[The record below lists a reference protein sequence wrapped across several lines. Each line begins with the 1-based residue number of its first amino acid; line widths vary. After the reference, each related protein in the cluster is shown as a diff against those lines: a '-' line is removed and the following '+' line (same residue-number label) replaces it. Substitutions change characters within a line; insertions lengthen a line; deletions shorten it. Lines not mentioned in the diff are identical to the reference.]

1 MRSRGRLPTCSIGWA
16 TSTAPTRLAR
26 WVEGVRYRQFL
37 VGRDEQDQ
45 RPNAVTIRDVARE
58 ANVSISTVSHV
69 LSGKRPTSGPTRKR
83 VEDVIQRLGYR
94 PNRVAQSL
102 VWRRPF
108 ALGLIIPD
116 ITNPYFPAFALG
128 AEDRVRDRG
137 YTLVLG
143 NSEYDPEREASYL
156 ELVRSQQLAGA
167 IYCLGDEM
175 SPILSQIQRAVDEGL
190 AVVLVHSPMASVPTV
205 CADNRQGGRLAAQH
219 LLDLGHTAIGIISA
233 LPLDEGMADREGGF
247 LDVLREAGMAVDRGS
262 VPTMY
267 GNHQIGGGRQATRE
281 LLEHAPQLTAIF
293 VLNDLMALGALD
305 AVRASGR
312 LVPADVSVVGFD
324 DIPFAALANPPLT
337 TVGQPIRQ
345 LGEQAADLLLRVIED
360 GVAPV
365 DTSRQPNVLL
375 PNELI
380 VRGSTAPPLE

>member
-1 MRSRGRLPTCSIGWA
+1 
-16 TSTAPTRLAR
+16 
-26 WVEGVRYRQFL
+26 
-37 VGRDEQDQ
+37 VGRDEARQ
-45 RPNAVTIRDVARE
+45 ASVTIRDVARQ

-69 LSGKRPTSGPTRKR
+69 LSGKRPTSRPTKLR
-83 VEDVIQRLGYR
+83 VEAVIEQLGYR

-128 AEDRVRDRG
+128 AEDRVRDHG
-137 YTLVLG
+137 YTLMLG
-143 NSEYDPEREASYL
+143 NSEYDSNREESYL

-167 IYCLGDEM
+167 IFCLGDEM
-175 SPILSQIQRAVDEGL
+175 SPILPQLQRAVEEGL

-219 LLDLGHTAIGIISA
+219 LLDLGHRAIGIISA

-247 LDVLREAGMAVDRGS
+247 LDVLREAGLNVDRS
-262 VPTMY
+262 AVPAMY
-267 GNHQIGGGRQATRE
+267 GDHQIEGGRQATTE
-281 LLEHAPQLTAIF
+281 LLSHAPELTAVF
-293 VLNDLMALGALD
+293 VLNDLMALGALE
-305 AVRASGR
+305 AARAANR
-312 LVPADVSVVGFD
+312 RVPADLSILGFD

-337 TVGQPIRQ
+337 TVGQPIRE
-345 LGEQAADLLLRVIED
+345 LGTRAADLLLRVIEE
-360 GVAPV
+360 GVILPDVA
-365 DTSRQPNVLL
+365 DSAQPNVLL

-380 VRGSTAPPLE
+380 VRQSTAAPRLAL

>member
-1 MRSRGRLPTCSIGWA
+1 VLQDGYRVPRPDQE
-16 TSTAPTRLAR
+16 AR
-26 WVEGVRYRQFL
+26 QAG
-37 VGRDEQDQ
+37 
-45 RPNAVTIRDVARE
+45 VTIRDVARA

-69 LSGKRPTSGPTRKR
+69 LSGKRPTSGQTRLR
-83 VEDVIQRLGYR
+83 VEAVIERLGYR

-128 AEDRVRDRG
+128 AEDRVRTRG

-143 NSEYDPEREASYL
+143 NSEYDSTREASYL
-156 ELVRSQQLAGA
+156 ELVRAQQLAGA

-175 SPILSQIQRAVDEGL
+175 SPIVRDLQRAVDEGH
-190 AVVLVHSPMASVPTV
+190 AVVLVHSPMPRVPTV

-219 LLDLGHTAIGIISA
+219 LLELGHREIGIVSA

-247 LDVLREAGMAVDRGS
+247 LDGLRDAGRSVDRS
-262 VPTMY
+262 AVPVMY
-267 GNHQIGGGRQATRE
+267 GNHQIEGGRKAMGQ
-281 LLEHAPQLTAIF
+281 LLAHTPGLTAIF

-305 AVRASGR
+305 AARAAGR
-312 LVPADVSVVGFD
+312 RVPGDLSIVGFD
-324 DIPFAALANPPLT
+324 DIPYAALANPPLT

-345 LGEQAADLLLRVIED
+345 LGEQAADLLLNVIEN
-360 GVAPV
+360 GPAMSMAPA
-365 DTSRQPNVLL
+365 TPPNVLL

-380 VRGSTAPPLE
+380 VRESTAPPRKNLSL

>member
-1 MRSRGRLPTCSIGWA
+1 MY
-16 TSTAPTRLAR
+16 STGLSVAR
-26 WVEGVRYRQFL
+26 DV
-37 VGRDEQDQ
+37 QDQ
-45 RPNAVTIRDVARE
+45 RPSAVTIRDVARA

-69 LSGKRPTSGPTRKR
+69 LSGKRPTSGATRQR

-128 AEDRVRDRG
+128 AEDRVRERG

-143 NSEYDPEREASYL
+143 NSEYDPERESSYL

-175 SPILSQIQRAVDEGL
+175 SPILAEIQRAVDEGL
-190 AVVLVHSPMASVPTV
+190 AVVLVHSPMPSVPTV

-219 LLDLGHTAIGIISA
+219 LLDLGHRAIGIISA
-233 LPLDEGMADREGGF
+233 LPLDEGMADREAGF
-247 LDVLREAGMAVDRGS
+247 LDVLREAGMGDDRTS
-262 VPTMY
+262 VPSMY
-267 GNHQIGGGRQATRE
+267 GNHQIEGGRQATME
-281 LLEHAPQLTAIF
+281 LLEHAPDLTAIF
-293 VLNDLMALGALD
+293 VLNDLMALGALE

-312 LVPADVSVVGFD
+312 RVPADVSIVGFD

-345 LGEQAADLLLRVIED
+345 LGEQAADLLLRVIEE
-360 GVAPV
+360 GVAHV
-365 DTSRQPNVLL
+365 DASDQPNVLL

-380 VRGSTAPPLE
+380 VRDSTAPARG

>member
-1 MRSRGRLPTCSIGWA
+1 
-16 TSTAPTRLAR
+16 
-26 WVEGVRYRQFL
+26 VR
-37 VGRDEQDQ
+37 
-45 RPNAVTIRDVARE
+45 PSAVTIRDVARA

-69 LSGKRPTSGPTRKR
+69 LSGKRPTSGATRRR
-83 VEDVIQRLGYR
+83 VEDVIERLGYR

-128 AEDRVRDRG
+128 AEDRVRQRG

-143 NSEYDPEREASYL
+143 NSEYDSDREASYL

-175 SPILSQIQRAVDEGL
+175 SPIVAKLIRAVDEGL
-190 AVVLVHSPMASVPTV
+190 AVVLVHSPMPNVPTV
-205 CADNRQGGRLAAQH
+205 SADNRQGGRLAAQH
-219 LLDLGHTAIGIISA
+219 LLDLGHRAIGIVSA
-233 LPLDEGMADREGGF
+233 LPLDEGMADREVGF
-247 LDVLREAGMAVDRGS
+247 LDLLREVGMAVDRS
-262 VPTMY
+262 AVPTMY
-267 GNHQIGGGRQATRE
+267 GNHQIEGGRLATTE
-281 LLEHAPQLTAIF
+281 LLEHAPALTAIF
-293 VLNDLMALGALD
+293 VLNDLMALGALE

-312 LVPADVSVVGFD
+312 QVPGDISIVGFD

-345 LGEQAADLLLRVIED
+345 LGEQAADLLLRAIED
-360 GVAPV
+360 GITPLDSSA
-365 DTSRQPNVLL
+365 QQNVLL

-380 VRGSTAPPLE
+380 VRSSTAPPRAEY

>member
-1 MRSRGRLPTCSIGWA
+1 VRVPRSDK
-16 TSTAPTRLAR
+16 
-26 WVEGVRYRQFL
+26 EVRQ
-37 VGRDEQDQ
+37 VG
-45 RPNAVTIRDVARE
+45 VTIRDVARA

-69 LSGKRPTSGPTRKR
+69 LSGKRPTSGQTKLR
-83 VEDVIQRLGYR
+83 VEEVIERLGYR

-128 AEDRVRDRG
+128 AEDRVRQRG

-143 NSEYDPEREASYL
+143 NSEYDPSREVAYL

-175 SPILSQIQRAVDEGL
+175 SPILPELQRAVEEGL

-205 CADNRQGGRLAAQH
+205 CADNRQGGGLAAQH
-219 LLDLGHTAIGIISA
+219 LLDLGHRQIGIISA

-247 LDVLREAGMAVDRGS
+247 LDVLREAGMNVDRTS

-267 GNHQIGGGRQATRE
+267 GNHQIEGGRQATAE
-281 LLEHAPQLTAIF
+281 LLERAPNLTAIF
-293 VLNDLMALGALD
+293 VLNDLMALGGLEA
-305 AVRASGR
+305 AREAGR
-312 LVPADVSVVGFD
+312 RVPDDLSIVGFD

-345 LGEQAADLLLRVIED
+345 LGEQAADLLLQVIED
-360 GVAPV
+360 GVPPTLEASP
-365 DTSRQPNVLL
+365 QPNVLL
-375 PNELI
+375 PNQLM
-380 VRGSTAPPLE
+380 VRHSTAPPAIIPG

>member
-1 MRSRGRLPTCSIGWA
+1 MP
-16 TSTAPTRLAR
+16 
-26 WVEGVRYRQFL
+26 
-37 VGRDEQDQ
+37 EQEP
-45 RPNAVTIRDVARE
+45 RPSAVTIRDVARA

-69 LSGKRPTSGPTRKR
+69 LSGKRPTSGATRQR

-128 AEDRVRDRG
+128 AEDRVRERG

-143 NSEYDPEREASYL
+143 NSEYDAEREASYL

-175 SPILSQIQRAVDEGL
+175 SPILAQIQRAVEEGL

-205 CADNRQGGRLAAQH
+205 CADNRQGGRLAAKH
-219 LLDLGHTAIGIISA
+219 ILGLGHRAIGIISA

-247 LDVLREAGMAVDRGS
+247 LDVLREMGMPVDRTA
-262 VPTMY
+262 VPSMY
-267 GNHQIGGGRQATRE
+267 GNHQIEGGRQATEE

-293 VLNDLMALGALD
+293 VLNDLMALGALE

-312 LVPADVSVVGFD
+312 RVPQDVSIIGFD

-345 LGEQAADLLLRVIED
+345 LGEQAADLLLSVIED
-360 GVAPV
+360 GVAPAAA
-365 DTSRQPNVLL
+365 RQPNVLL

-380 VRGSTAPPLE
+380 VRGSTAPPP

>member
-1 MRSRGRLPTCSIGWA
+1 MVNPVGGRCHADRRCTLPPSVDRDGQ
-16 TSTAPTRLAR
+16 SDVPSLEQETRPSAI
-26 WVEGVRYRQFL
+26 
-37 VGRDEQDQ
+37 
-45 RPNAVTIRDVARE
+45 TIRDVARA

-69 LSGKRPTSGPTRKR
+69 LSGKRPTSGSTRQR

-156 ELVRSQQLAGA
+156 DLVRSQQLAGA

-175 SPILSQIQRAVDEGL
+175 SPIVADLKRAVEEGL
-190 AVVLVHSPMASVPTV
+190 AVVLVHSPMPSVPTV

-219 LLDLGHTAIGIISA
+219 LLDLGHREIGIISA

-247 LDVLREAGMAVDRGS
+247 LDQLREAGMAVDRTA

-267 GNHQIGGGRQATRE
+267 GNHQIEGGRQATME
-281 LLEHAPQLTAIF
+281 LLDHVPSLTAIF
-293 VLNDLMALGALD
+293 VLNDLMALGALE
-305 AVRASGR
+305 AARSSGR
-312 LVPADVSVVGFD
+312 RVPTDLSIVGFD

-345 LGEQAADLLLRVIED
+345 LGE
-360 GVAPV
+360 
-365 DTSRQPNVLL
+365 
-375 PNELI
+375 
-380 VRGSTAPPLE
+380 

>member
-1 MRSRGRLPTCSIGWA
+1 MPRPDT
-16 TSTAPTRLAR
+16 
-26 WVEGVRYRQFL
+26 EVRHL
-37 VGRDEQDQ
+37 G
-45 RPNAVTIRDVARE
+45 VTIRDVARA

-69 LSGKRPTSGPTRKR
+69 LSGKRPTSGQTRRR
-83 VEDVIQRLGYR
+83 VQDVIEQLGYR

-116 ITNPYFPAFALG
+116 ITNPYFPAFAHG

-137 YTLVLG
+137 YTLMLG
-143 NSEYDPEREASYL
+143 NSEYDPRREASYL
-156 ELVRSQQLAGA
+156 ELVRSRQLAGA

-175 SPILSQIQRAVDEGL
+175 SPILPEIQRAVGEGL
-190 AVVLVHSPMASVPTV
+190 SIVLVHSPMASVPTV

-219 LLDLGHTAIGIISA
+219 LLDLGHRTIGLISA

-247 LDVLREAGMAVDRGS
+247 LEFLRDVGMAVDRAA

-267 GNHQIGGGRQATRE
+267 GDHQIEGGRRATAE
-281 LLEHAPQLTAIF
+281 LLRHAPELTAIF
-293 VLNDLMALGALD
+293 VLNDLMALGALE
-305 AVRASGR
+305 AARAAGR
-312 LVPADVSVVGFD
+312 RVPDNLSIIGFD

-345 LGEQAADLLLRVIED
+345 LGEYAADLLLRVIED
-360 GVAPV
+360 GVRPTVEASV
-365 DTSRQPNVLL
+365 QPNVLL
-375 PNELI
+375 PNELK
-380 VRGSTAPPLE
+380 VRQSTAPPARAS

>member
-1 MRSRGRLPTCSIGWA
+1 M
-16 TSTAPTRLAR
+16 AR
-26 WVEGVRYRQFL
+26 
-37 VGRDEQDQ
+37 DDQDQ
-45 RPNAVTIRDVARE
+45 RPNTVTIRDVARA

-69 LSGKRPTSGPTRKR
+69 LSGKRPTSGATRQR
-83 VEDVIQRLGYR
+83 VEDVIKRLGYR

-116 ITNPYFPAFALG
+116 IRNPYFPAFALG
-128 AEDRVRDRG
+128 AEDRVRQRG

-143 NSEYDPEREASYL
+143 NSEYDSSREASYL

-175 SPILSQIQRAVDEGL
+175 SPILAQIQRAVEEGL
-190 AVVLVHSPMASVPTV
+190 PVVLVHSPMPSVPTV

-219 LLDLGHTAIGIISA
+219 ILNLGHRQIGIVSA

-247 LDVLREAGMAVDRGS
+247 LDVLREAGMAVDRAS
-262 VPTMY
+262 VPSMY
-267 GNHQIGGGRQATRE
+267 GDHQINGGRQATIE
-281 LLEHAPQLTAIF
+281 LLEHAPKLTAIF

-305 AVRASGR
+305 AARASGR
-312 LVPADVSVVGFD
+312 GVPGDISIVGFD

-337 TVGQPIRQ
+337 TIGQPIRQ
-345 LGEQAADLLLRVIED
+345 LGEQAADLLLRVIDD
-360 GVAPV
+360 GVLPQEASV
-365 DTSRQPNVLL
+365 QPNVLL

-380 VRGSTAPPLE
+380 VRGSTAPPPRGEA

>member
-1 MRSRGRLPTCSIGWA
+1 MDGDGR
-16 TSTAPTRLAR
+16 RD
-26 WVEGVRYRQFL
+26 VVRTEPD
-37 VGRDEQDQ
+37 GR
-45 RPNAVTIRDVARE
+45 PSAVTIRDVARA

-69 LSGKRPTSGPTRKR
+69 LSGKRPTSGATRQR

-128 AEDRVRDRG
+128 AEDRVRERG

-143 NSEYDPEREASYL
+143 NSEYDPNKEVAYL

-175 SPILSQIQRAVDEGL
+175 SPIVADLKRAVEEGL
-190 AVVLVHSPMASVPTV
+190 AVVLVHSPMPTVPTV

-219 LLDLGHTAIGIISA
+219 LLDLGHREIGIISA

-247 LDVLREAGMAVDRGS
+247 LDVLREAGMAVDRS
-262 VPTMY
+262 AVPTMY
-267 GNHQIGGGRQATRE
+267 GNHQIEGGRQATIE
-281 LLEHAPQLTAIF
+281 LLEHAPELTAIF
-293 VLNDLMALGALD
+293 VLNDLMALGALE
-305 AVRASGR
+305 AARSSGR
-312 LVPADVSVVGFD
+312 RVPGDLSIVGFD

-360 GVAPV
+360 GLGPTVEAPA
-365 DTSRQPNVLL
+365 QPNVQL

-380 VRGSTAPPLE
+380 VRSSTAPPSH

>member
-1 MRSRGRLPTCSIGWA
+1 
-16 TSTAPTRLAR
+16 
-26 WVEGVRYRQFL
+26 

-45 RPNAVTIRDVARE
+45 RPNAVTIRDVARA

-69 LSGKRPTSGPTRKR
+69 LSGKRPTSGATRER
-83 VEDVIQRLGYR
+83 VEDVIRRLGYR

-128 AEDRVRDRG
+128 AEDRVRERG

-143 NSEYDPEREASYL
+143 NSEYDAERETSYL

-175 SPILSQIQRAVDEGL
+175 SPILAQIQRAVDEGL
-190 AVVLVHSPMASVPTV
+190 AVVLVHSPMPSVPTV
-205 CADNRQGGRLAAQH
+205 CADNRQGGKLAARH
-219 LLDLGHTAIGIISA
+219 ILDLGHRQIGIISA

-247 LDVLREAGMAVDRGS
+247 LDVLREAGMGVDRTS
-262 VPTMY
+262 VPSMY
-267 GNHQIGGGRQATRE
+267 GNHQIEGGRQATAE

-293 VLNDLMALGALD
+293 VLNDLMALGALE

-312 LVPADVSVVGFD
+312 HVPTDVSIVGFD

-345 LGEQAADLLLRVIED
+345 LGEQAADLLLRVIDD
-360 GVAPV
+360 GVAPQ
-365 DTSRQPNVLL
+365 DASAQPNVLL

-380 VRGSTAPPLE
+380 VRGSTGPPPGA